1 MVNDI
6 CNGGGSLAQRVVIR
20 LHAMHAAK
28 TAQTAAPTWQADGAS
43 FSLFQSSA
51 EVDSYYQTYHMSRK
65 RPNPGLLT
73 AVDAAASFPAATG
86 AAGASADGD

>member
-1 MVNDI
+1 MNDI

-28 TAQTAAPTWQADGAS
+28 TAQTAASSWQSDGAS

-73 AVDAAASFPAATG
+73 AVDAAAFFPAATG